1 MENGIG
7 FIPQNT
13 VQWHEQR
20 RGKITSSEVYRLM
33 GEPKSKADKDAG
45 ELSETGKKYI
55 LELIADEI
63 SEPNVGYEGEAT
75 MWGRM
80 YEPIARDNYSKKMG
94 RRVELSGFI
103 DKDEYGGSPD
113 GIVDG
118 HLNDWGVMEI
128 KCPFETHNHLSYCL
142 LKDISELPAQYY
154 WQCVMNTFITR
165 SDWCDFVT
173 FDPRLDH
180 DIGLYII
187 RGYAMDM
194 DFDRLQRQIDK
205 GIAYKKKIKE
215 QLFGV

>member
-1 MENGIG
+1 MENSIG

-63 SEPNVGYEGEAT
+63 AEPNVGYEGEAI

-80 YEPIARDNYSKKMG
+80 YEPVARDNYCG
-94 RRVELSGFI
+94 RTFYVIETCGFL
-103 DKDEYGGSPD
+103 DRGGFGGSPD
-113 GIVDG
+113 GIKRG
-118 HLNDWGVMEI
+118 GSGNSGVIEI

-142 LKDISELPAQYY
+142 SKDISELPTQYY
-154 WQCVMNTFITR
+154 WQCVMNTFITG

-187 RGYAMDM
+187 RGYARDM
-194 DFDRLQRQIDK
+194 DFERLQRQIDK

-215 QLFGV
+215 HFFGV